1 MSIKVGRQSHDMRIF
16 CRIVRARSA
25 KQSVG
30 IIIRVFL
37 QTYRIL
43 VKNELLNYNGERFM
57 AKKLFEKFICT
68 GMAFLLSLC
77 LIACDKTNSGPSTE
91 HSLPDESIPTTAEQT
106 EPLVIKEI
114 LTPSAPGTVEYG
126 NSTVTIDASNASEG
140 YIMVFYH
147 GSNHKVKLQLTGPN
161 NVKYTYNILTES
173 TCLPLAGGSGTY
185 TIGLFEN
192 MEGTQYSSAFNGS
205 FEADISNEF
214 GPFLYPNQYV
224 NFAQDSKAVEMANRL
239 ASKAATEMDIVAEIY
254 HYVTKNITY
263 DHEEATTVA
272 YNYLP
277 DVDEVLETKKGI
289 CFDYASLMAAMLRSQ
304 LLPTRLEIG
313 YAGDA
318 YHAWI
323 SVYIKDVGWIDDV
336 IYFDGKSWTL
346 MDPTFAANMDSP
358 KQLKKFI
365 GDGNNYSVLYT
376 Y

>member
-1 MSIKVGRQSHDMRIF
+1 
-16 CRIVRARSA
+16 
-25 KQSVG
+25 
-30 IIIRVFL
+30 
-37 QTYRIL
+37 
-43 VKNELLNYNGERFM
+43 M

-77 LIACDKTNSGPSTE
+77 LIACGGPDPGPSTE

-126 NSTVTIDASNASEG
+126 NSTVTIDASNVSEG

-205 FEADISNEF
+205 FEADITNEF

-224 NFAQDSKAVEMANRL
+224 NFTQDSKAVELANRL
-239 ASKAATEMDIVAEIY
+239 ASKAATEMDIVTEIY
-254 HYVTKNITY
+254 HYVTKNIIY
-263 DHEEATTVA
+263 DHEEAATVA

>member
-1 MSIKVGRQSHDMRIF
+1 
-16 CRIVRARSA
+16 
-25 KQSVG
+25 
-30 IIIRVFL
+30 
-37 QTYRIL
+37 
-43 VKNELLNYNGERFM
+43 
-57 AKKLFEKFICT
+57 
-68 GMAFLLSLC
+68 
-77 LIACDKTNSGPSTE
+77 
-91 HSLPDESIPTTAEQT
+91 
-106 EPLVIKEI
+106 
-114 LTPSAPGTVEYG
+114 
-126 NSTVTIDASNASEG
+126 
-140 YIMVFYH
+140 MVFYH

-205 FEADISNEF
+205 FEADITNEF